1 MLKTKAIVINRQDSG
16 DKDALITL
24 FSLEKGLLKAK
35 MRSVKEGKSKQKFA
49 KEIFCFAEFLLAE
62 KNGYFTVTSVE
73 CIDSFYEITTDYDK
87 FNEGV
92 QILKMLKIIVLEN
105 EPNPALFV
113 ETLKVL
119 KVLAYSNV
127 QNNLPICKFLLAL
140 FFNQGYNFHTERC
153 SNCNLELMGERY
165 LCLNTGEVLCSFCHD
180 DDCVKISYAM
190 NKAFKFVSETE
201 YDRLNTLSLSKG
213 VVHDM
218 LQLLN
223 RNFER
228 RFLN

>member
-24 FSLEKGLLKAK
+24 FSLEKGLIKAK
-35 MRSVKEGKSKQKFA
+35 IKSVKEAKSKQKFA
-49 KEIFCFAEFLLAE
+49 KELFCFAEFLLAE
-62 KNGYFTVTSVE
+62 KNGFYTVTSAE
-73 CIDSFYEITTDYDK
+73 CFDSFYEITTDYDK
-87 FNEGV
+87 FNEAV
-92 QILKMLKIIVLEN
+92 QVLKILKIIVLEN
-105 EPNPALFV
+105 EANPALFI

-127 QNNLPICKFLLAL
+127 QNNLALCKFLLAI

-153 SNCNLELMGERY
+153 SNCNMELMDDRY
-165 LCLNTGEVLCSFCHD
+165 LCLSSGEVLCSFCSD

-190 NKAFKFVSETE
+190 NKAFKFLSEID
-201 YDRLNTLSLSKG
+201 YDRLNTLNLNKK
-213 VVHDM
+213 VVHEI